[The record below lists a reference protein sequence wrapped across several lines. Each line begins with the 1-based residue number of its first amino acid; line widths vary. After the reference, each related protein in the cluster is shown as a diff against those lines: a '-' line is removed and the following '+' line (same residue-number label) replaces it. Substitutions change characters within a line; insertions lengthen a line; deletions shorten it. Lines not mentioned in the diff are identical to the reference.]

1 MRNILII
8 LFLTVFCSYTSCNS
22 NHYKTDSDS
31 TIDEEDIDI
40 SDDLSDDLSDEVSD
54 TESEDTEPDETPD
67 IVYPEPTCIE
77 IYEGDPESKLCFGP
91 VKTDVKCNGS
101 PEDNEFVTVLEDD
114 NPTGKVDSPMDINDD
129 FVFFPVAPEDPEIR
143 ANIYGCNRKEGLLY
157 EIVTS
162 KYNNQYFSVDGN
174 LMVFIVIDSDAK
186 LFLGNLKTN
195 DLKEINDWG
204 SYGKPQLKYPFVV
217 FPVDYENPFILNL
230 ETNES
235 KKLSRLTGPFPRNDG
250 KNLVLTGYYKQPGES
265 DDETPFGI
273 ATWIVD
279 MKTFETRPLNVT
291 ATIGEGVVNIDGDY
305 AMIGSGRDLVYYG
318 NFLNSWSGMDI
329 YSLNLKTK
337 REEKW
342 TPEIKGIFEGNITKP
357 SFEYPYFHFIANE
370 TEKTWTGKSL
380 VLNIETG
387 ETTELWPSIG
397 DEWMYIK
404 DRHVILGGYYRNGI
418 AKL

>member
-235 KKLSRLTGPFPRNDG
+235 KKLSRLTGPFP
-250 KNLVLTGYYKQPGES
+250 
-265 DDETPFGI
+265 
-273 ATWIVD
+273 
-279 MKTFETRPLNVT
+279 
-291 ATIGEGVVNIDGDY
+291 
-305 AMIGSGRDLVYYG
+305 
-318 NFLNSWSGMDI
+318 
-329 YSLNLKTK
+329 
-337 REEKW
+337 
-342 TPEIKGIFEGNITKP
+342 
-357 SFEYPYFHFIANE
+357 
-370 TEKTWTGKSL
+370 
-380 VLNIETG
+380 
-387 ETTELWPSIG
+387 
-397 DEWMYIK
+397 
-404 DRHVILGGYYRNGI
+404 
-418 AKL
+418 